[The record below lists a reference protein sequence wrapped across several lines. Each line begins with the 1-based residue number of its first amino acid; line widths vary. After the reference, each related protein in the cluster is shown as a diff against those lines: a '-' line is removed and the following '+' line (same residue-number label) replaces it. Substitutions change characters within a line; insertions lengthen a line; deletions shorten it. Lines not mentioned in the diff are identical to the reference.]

1 MTQEAR
7 EPQLS
12 RKWTKKARV
21 KIETAD
27 KVAFNGLLLDHYNKV
42 QDNNE

>member
-21 KIETAD
+21 KMERAN
-27 KVAFNGLLLDHYNKV
+27 KVAFNGLLMDHYHKV
-42 QDNNE
+42 RDNHD